1 MSYRIIPM
9 ALAALAAVAIAG
21 CGSSHSSKPSGSSGS
36 SSASSSSSGAYGSSG
51 YGAYGSSSSS
61 SSSKKTKA
69 ASSSGVAVKVAKTS
83 AGQVLTD
90 SAGYTLYVLTAD
102 GHDRST
108 CATESGCTGVWPL
121 ATVSG
126 KPVAGTGVNSSLLG
140 VITVDGK
147 HELTYDGHPLYTF
160 VGDSAPGQVKGIGIH
175 SFGGVWYAISP
186 AGSEVK

>member
-1 MSYRIIPM
+1 MSSRPVPL

-21 CGSSHSSKPSGSSGS
+21 CGSSHSSSGKPS
-36 SSASSSSSGAYGSSG
+36 SSSSSGAYGSSG

-61 SSSKKTKA
+61 SKKTKA
-69 ASSSGVAVKVAKTS
+69 SSSSGVAVKVAKTS
-83 AGQVLTD
+83 AGQVLTNA
-90 SAGYTLYVLTAD
+90 AGYTLYVLTAD
-102 GHDRST
+102 GHDSSS
-108 CATESGCTGVWPL
+108 CATKSGCTGVWPL

-126 KPVAGTGVNSSLLG
+126 KPTAGPGVSSSLLG
-140 VITVDGK
+140 TITVDGK

-186 AGSEVK
+186 AGTEVK